1 MDPCSCSQ
9 GNSLETNGRNNQFRH
24 LLMPADCPL
33 MPGKQRGYQKQWF
46 NHLSALCCLVIL
58 PLHNFV
64 ANAQLSSSS
73 SDQGMSLWIDENQ
86 VKQYSGFQMSIPVI
100 VDSVVLPYI
109 LDPNFE
115 KYLPIIPP
123 QLNAFNFTW
132 KGGGTGS
139 FYYLFDELASYNK
152 SVLSDPLISID
163 SRGSVPKKSSVFSI
177 KLPCVDTASGVA
189 PFTFG
194 LLIFND
200 HGSLLKG
207 MPLRLKLN
215 KQCSYRVPDEECDRN
230 CANGG
235 WCNRDKICE
244 CPVGYVGKHCDS
256 ALCYP
261 ACMNNG
267 TCTAPG
273 VCTCTDG
280 YQGPHCEGGI
290 CQEKCLNGGKCV
302 QKDTCTCARGYFGS
316 RCQYSKCRE
325 KPCYNR
331 GRCIG
336 NNKCRCRNSYT
347 GLQCQNPPPGDE
359 YQFNPDQSY
368 NINYSNRGIVGN
380 QSVNYGER
388 GVISDGVIVE
398 SSSDESNSSRRRNR
412 RRRKKKKKFV

>member
-1 MDPCSCSQ
+1 
-9 GNSLETNGRNNQFRH
+9 
-24 LLMPADCPL
+24 
-33 MPGKQRGYQKQWF
+33 
-46 NHLSALCCLVIL
+46 
-58 PLHNFV
+58 
-64 ANAQLSSSS
+64 
-73 SDQGMSLWIDENQ
+73 
-86 VKQYSGFQMSIPVI
+86 MSIPVI

-123 QLNAFNFTW
+123 QLNSFNFTW
-132 KGGGTGS
+132 KGGGSGS
-139 FYYLFDELASYNK
+139 FYYLFDELTSYNK
-152 SVLSDPLISID
+152 SILADPLIDID
-163 SRGSVPKKSSVFSI
+163 TKGSVPKKATVFSVQ
-177 KLPCVDTASGVA
+177 LPCKNGTSGVA

-244 CPVGYVGKHCDS
+244 CPVGYVGKHCAS

-273 VCTCTDG
+273 VCTCTEG

-290 CQEKCLNGGKCV
+290 CREKCLNGGKCA
-302 QKDTCTCARGYFGS
+302 QKDTCTCTRGYFGP

-336 NNKCRCRNSYT
+336 INRCRCRNSYT
-347 GLQCQNPPPGDE
+347 GPQCQTAPPGDQDHFIT
-359 YQFNPDQSY
+359 YHVNS
-368 NINYSNRGIVGN
+368 NNRGNIWNTGYKSNDSVVGRE
-380 QSVNYGER
+380 S
-388 GVISDGVIVE
+388 GVVSDGVILD
-398 SSSDESNSSRRRNR
+398 SGYDESDSESGSTRR
-412 RRRKKKKKFV
+412 RRRKKKKKKKKFV

>member
-1 MDPCSCSQ
+1 MFCCKLAVKKKQERLMDDKKRMMIM
-9 GNSLETNGRNNQFRH
+9 NKLLTNVLI
-24 LLMPADCPL
+24 LLMINCGSIIINSQSIP
-33 MPGKQRGYQKQWF
+33 
-46 NHLSALCCLVIL
+46 
-58 PLHNFV
+58 
-64 ANAQLSSSS
+64 SSSL

-123 QLNAFNFTW
+123 QLNSFNFTW
-132 KGGGTGS
+132 RGGGTGS
-139 FYYLFDELASYNK
+139 FYYLFDELSSYNK
-152 SVLSDPLISID
+152 SILADPMISIE
-163 SRGSVPKKSSVFSI
+163 SRGSVPKQSNVFSI
-177 KLPCVDTASGVA
+177 KLPCVNGTSGVA
-189 PFTFG
+189 SFTFG

-244 CPVGYVGKHCDS
+244 CPVGYVGKHCTS

-273 VCTCTDG
+273 ICTCTEG

-290 CQEKCLNGGKCV
+290 CQEKCLNGGKCI
-302 QKDTCTCARGYFGS
+302 QKDTCTCTKGYFGS

-331 GRCIG
+331 GKCIG
-336 NNKCRCRNSYT
+336 INKCRCRNRYT
-347 GLQCQNPPPGDE
+347 GSQCQNLPDTSDQ
-359 YQFNPDQSY
+359 QFTSLY
-368 NINYSNRGIVGN
+368 NRRVPQRYKGN
-380 QSVNYGER
+380 DSFVAGSEI
-388 GVISDGVIVE
+388 GVISDGTIVDTSE
-398 SSSDESNSSRRRNR
+398 EFDDNNSRRRK